1 MYISNNAGN
10 KWRWHIKPEIDEKAK
25 QTVANHC
32 SEEVGFF
39 LTTIAK
45 KKKSNCNTFIDKLAQ
60 IALILACKKLPVKTL

>member
-1 MYISNNAGN
+1 M
-10 KWRWHIKPEIDEKAK
+10 KPEIDEKAK

-45 KKKSNCNTFIDKLAQ
+45 KKKAIVIPL
-60 IALILACKKLPVKTL
+60 LINLPKLPSFLHVRNYQLKLSNY